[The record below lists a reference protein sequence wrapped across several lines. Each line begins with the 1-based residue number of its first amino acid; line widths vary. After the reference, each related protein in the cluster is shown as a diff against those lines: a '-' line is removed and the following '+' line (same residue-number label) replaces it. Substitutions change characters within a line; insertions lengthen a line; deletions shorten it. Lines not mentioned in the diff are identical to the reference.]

1 MKKLIS
7 FSTLFLILQVC
18 FADIP
23 IEKNESSITE
33 FTNFNYLPWVIGV
46 LGALG
51 IFVFMYIYKNEKNET
66 K

>member
-7 FSTLFLILQVC
+7 FYSLFL
-18 FADIP
+18 FAKICLGDIP
-23 IEKNESSITE
+23 IEKNESSSTE
-33 FTNFNYLPWVIGV
+33 FTNFNYLPWALGV